1 VLARPAGSNLPNPD
15 PVVARSVAMGA
26 LFGSAVLARA
36 GASFR
41 GDAARSRINGALPG
55 SAVFARPAGSAIAAA
70 ETVSNAAVRGI
81 GGFMTSSFL
90 LRGQQ
95 SVPMDVPCQHVSNAG
110 LSRRNSYR
118 IYSPSPARS
127 RASTVMR
134 FGGSGERACGSGLI
148 PDAPEPPRTRPAR
161 WAGCLLLKGMAPT
174 TWWCRST
181 GCFGC
186 RAVLRRY
193 SARDQNP
200 ERVSCPTSSTTFS
213 VSATP
218 SSM

>member
-1 VLARPAGSNLPNPD
+1 MARPAGSNLPNPD

-127 RASTVMR
+127 RASTGDADWR
-134 FGGSGERACGSGLI
+134 SGVR
-148 PDAPEPPRTRPAR
+148 RPAR
-161 WAGCLLLKGMAPT
+161 PASSAGLPGGLGSPSAP
-174 TWWCRST
+174 
-181 GCFGC
+181 
-186 RAVLRRY
+186 LRGLPLAGLDEGRTNGGE
-193 SARDQNP
+193 SLRDQGERNAPRPTP
-200 ERVSCPTSSTTFS
+200 EERSRSPKS
-213 VSATP
+213 P
-218 SSM
+218 R